1 MCFLLRD
8 RRKRRRTNDERRIGP
23 FVYTGR
29 WSLAGFIEGRR
40 RGEHMR
46 DHECGGIALDRRC
59 AEPPRGMGSRNL
71 RRIRAWSNVYVG
83 GERARS
89 LRLRRRHPPASR
101 SMLANEKRRRVFFRR
116 FVRSAARRHVGAIL
130 RGVLRG
136 PRTLTRAGGAR
147 TARGEKESCLRA
159 SAYRRWRSH

>member
-1 MCFLLRD
+1 
-8 RRKRRRTNDERRIGP
+8 
-23 FVYTGR
+23 
-29 WSLAGFIEGRR
+29 
-40 RGEHMR
+40 MR

-101 SMLANEKRRRVFFRR
+101 SMLANEKRRRVFCVGSFALRR
-116 FVRSAARRHVGAIL
+116 EDMLALCS
-130 RGVLRG
+130 
-136 PRTLTRAGGAR
+136 
-147 TARGEKESCLRA
+147 EA
-159 SAYRRWRSH
+159 SL